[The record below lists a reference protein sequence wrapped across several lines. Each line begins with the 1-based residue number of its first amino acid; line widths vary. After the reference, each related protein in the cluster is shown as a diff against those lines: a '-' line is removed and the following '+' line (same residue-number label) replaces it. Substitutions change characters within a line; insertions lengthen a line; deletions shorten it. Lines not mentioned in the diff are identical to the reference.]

1 MHIVVCIK
9 QIIDPEIPSSE
20 FRIDFEARRAV
31 EEQSKQVLNPYD
43 GNALEVALQLK
54 DRHKETSV
62 TVITVG
68 PESDQKVL
76 RHALAM
82 GCDEAIWLKD
92 DGFDNLDSYGTA
104 RVLARGIQTAG
115 LPDIVLCGRQA
126 GDWDMGQVGLRIGEA
141 LDIACVSLVYNIE
154 YDDGRL
160 RLRRETDRGAEVVEA
175 GLPLLATITND
186 QSNQPR
192 YATVKGI
199 MAAKRKEIPIWSAQ
213 ELELDQAAIAPMVVI
228 DELIVPSYERQVM
241 FIDGQDGPEKAI
253 QLAEHLIKMN
263 LFT

>member
-31 EEQSKQVLNPYD
+31 EDQGKWVLNPYD

-54 DRHKETSV
+54 DRHKETKV
-62 TVITVG
+62 TAMTMG
-68 PESDQKVL
+68 AESDQKVL

-82 GCDEAIWLKD
+82 GCDHAIWLKD
-92 DGFDNLDSYGTA
+92 DDFDNLDSHGTA
-104 RVLARGIQTAG
+104 RVLARGIQKAG

-141 LDIACVSLVYNIE
+141 LGISCVSLAYNIE
-154 YDDGRL
+154 TGDGRL
-160 RLRRETDRGAEVVEA
+160 RLRRETDRGAEVVET
-175 GLPLLATITND
+175 GMPILATITND

-192 YATVKGI
+192 YSSVKGI

-213 ELELDQAAIAPMVVI
+213 ELEIDQAALQPMLVI

-253 QLAEHLIKMN
+253 HLAEHLIKMN

>member
-9 QIIDPEIPSSE
+9 QIIDPEIPPSE
-20 FRIDFEARRAV
+20 FRIDFEARKAV
-31 EEQSKQVLNPYD
+31 EDHGKQVLNPYD

-54 DRHKETSV
+54 DRHEGTKV
-62 TVITVG
+62 TVMTMG
-68 PESDQKVL
+68 AESDQKVL

-82 GCDEAIWLKD
+82 GCDDAIWLRD
-92 DGFDNLDSYGTA
+92 DSFDSLDSQGTA
-104 RVLARGIQTAG
+104 RVLSRGIQKAG

-126 GDWDMGQVGLRIGEA
+126 GDWDMGQVGLRVGAE
-141 LDIACVSLVYNIE
+141 LDLACVALAYNIE
-154 YDDGRL
+154 YGDGRL
-160 RLRRETDRGAEVVEA
+160 KLRRETDKGAEIVEA
-175 GLPLLATITND
+175 QLPLLATITND

-192 YATVKGI
+192 YSTVKGI
-199 MAAKRKEIPIWSAQ
+199 MAAKRKEIPIWTAQ
-213 ELELDQAAIAPMVVI
+213 DLELDQAALEPAVVI

-241 FIDGQDGPEKAI
+241 FIDGEDGPEKAI

>member
-1 MHIVVCIK
+1 MHIVVCVK
-9 QIIDPEIPSSE
+9 QIIDPEIPSAE

-31 EEQSKQVLNPYD
+31 EGQSKQVLNPYD

-54 DRHKETSV
+54 DRHEETSV
-62 TVITVG
+62 TVMTVG

-82 GCDEAIWLKD
+82 GCDDAIWLKD
-92 DGFDNLDSYGTA
+92 DGFDNLDSHGTA
-104 RVLARGIQTAG
+104 QVLARGIQKAG

-141 LDIACVSLVYNIE
+141 LGITCVSLAYNIE

-160 RLRRETDRGAEVVEA
+160 RLRRETDRGAEIVEA

-192 YATVKGI
+192 YSTVKGI

-213 ELELDQAAIAPMVVI
+213 ELELDRDAIEPVVVV
-228 DELIVPSYERQVM
+228 DELVVPSYERQVM
-241 FIDGQDGPEKAI
+241 FIDGQDGSEKAI